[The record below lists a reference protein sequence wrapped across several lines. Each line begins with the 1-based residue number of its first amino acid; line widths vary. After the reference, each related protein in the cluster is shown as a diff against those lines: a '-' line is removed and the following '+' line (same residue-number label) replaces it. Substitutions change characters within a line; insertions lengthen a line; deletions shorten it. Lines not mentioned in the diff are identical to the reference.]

1 MAEEEERRFLD
12 PGSVSKHLYCS
23 ICMEVFLK
31 PLRAPCGHSYCT
43 VCIEQWLKNHKTCPE
58 DRKPLRRNQMH
69 FDFILENIIGDHRVA
84 CPFRKRGCD
93 VVIPLT
99 NISSHK
105 RECDLNPDNL
115 PDFLA
120 HEAPPLL
127 QVSLIFTLILFIN
140 KFKHDA

>member
-1 MAEEEERRFLD
+1 
-12 PGSVSKHLYCS
+12 
-23 ICMEVFLK
+23 
-31 PLRAPCGHSYCT
+31 
-43 VCIEQWLKNHKTCPE
+43 
-58 DRKPLRRNQMH
+58 MH

-120 HEAPPLL
+120 HEASPLL
-127 QVSLIFTLILFIN
+127 QVSFIFTLILFIN